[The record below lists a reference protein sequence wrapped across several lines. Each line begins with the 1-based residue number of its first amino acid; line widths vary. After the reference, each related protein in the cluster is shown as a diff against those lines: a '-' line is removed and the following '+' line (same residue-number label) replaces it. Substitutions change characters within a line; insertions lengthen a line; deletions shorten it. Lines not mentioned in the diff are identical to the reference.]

1 MATFDPW
8 AQLRLLE
15 LQECD
20 TAINQLN
27 SRLSKLPEAA
37 ALASLKSL
45 AAELRT
51 REVAAITETAD
62 LELEVQK
69 AEADV
74 DTVRVRS
81 AKDQELLD
89 SGRITDPKQLTELQ
103 HEVTSLGR
111 RQEELEEVEME
122 ILQRLEDAQK
132 NLTHVK
138 QLVADH
144 AVAVDKAEAAHTVAV
159 AEIEAEIVG
168 HQARRGP
175 ITENIPAELL
185 KLYEKLRA
193 DNGMGAAALYLGR
206 CQGCGMELNPVA
218 LAKARS
224 AADNELLR
232 CEECKCI
239 LVRTAESGL

>member
-8 AQLRLLE
+8 AQLRLVE

-20 TAINQLN
+20 TAIAQLKL
-27 SRLSKLPEAA
+27 RLTKLPEAA
-37 ALASLKSL
+37 SLASLKSL

-103 HEVTSLGR
+103 HEVSSLGR

-122 ILQRLEDAQK
+122 VLQRLEDAQK
-132 NLTHVK
+132 NLAHVK

-144 AVAVDKAEAAHTVAV
+144 AVAVEKAEMAHTVAV

-168 HQARRGP
+168 HEARRGP
-175 ITENIPAELL
+175 ITENIPSDLL

-193 DNGMGAAALYLGR
+193 DNGLGAAKLYLGR

-218 LAKARS
+218 LAKARA